1 MQPELAVLVLLAATM
16 HASWNAL
23 VKGAS
28 DSLAVQVTVFGV
40 AGLIALAMVPFV
52 PLPDAA
58 SLPFLALSV
67 VIHVAY
73 YVVLAL
79 GYSVGDLSLV
89 YPIARGIA
97 PVLVT
102 AGAMALENEVPT
114 ALQLAGVVIVSLGIL
129 SLAVR
134 RGGAARD
141 KRAVGYAVLTG
152 ICIAGYTVFD
162 GMGVRRTAVP
172 LSYIVWLFVIQGAA
186 FAAVTLAW
194 RGRALATAIAGD
206 WRRGTFGGVIAAVSY
221 AIIIWAMSVAALAPI
236 SALRETSVIIAAL
249 LGATLLGETFG
260 RARIVAAVV
269 VCAGAA
275 LLGLAG

>member
-1 MQPELAVLVLLAATM
+1 M

-28 DSLAVQVTVFGV
+28 DPLAVQVTVFGV
-40 AGLIALAMVPFV
+40 AGLMAAALVPFL

-58 SLPFLALSV
+58 SLPFLALSTI
-67 VIHVAY
+67 IHVAY

-102 AGAMALENEVPT
+102 AGAMALEDEVPT
-114 ALQLAGVVIVSLGIL
+114 SLQLVGVVLVSLGIL
-129 SLAVR
+129 SLAIR
-134 RGGAARD
+134 RDGVARD
-141 KRAVGYAVLTG
+141 GRAIGYAVLTG
-152 ICIAGYTVFD
+152 IFIAAYTVFD
-162 GMGVRRTAVP
+162 GMGVRRTGVP
-172 LSYIVWLFVIQGAA
+172 LSYIAWLFVLQGGA
-186 FAAVTLAW
+186 FVVVTLAL
-194 RGRALATAIAGD
+194 RGRALAGAVAGD
-206 WRRGTFGGVIAAVSY
+206 WRRGCFGGVIAALSY
-221 AIIIWAMSVAALAPI
+221 ATIIWVMSVGALAPI

-249 LGATLLGETFG
+249 LGTTLLGESFG
-260 RARIVAAVV
+260 RARVIAAVV

-275 LLGLAG
+275 LLSLAG

>member
-194 RGRALATAIAGD
+194 RGRALAVAIAAD

>member
-1 MQPELAVLVLLAATM
+1 MQPELVVLVLLAATM

-114 ALQLAGVVIVSLGIL
+114 APQLAGVVIVSLGIL
-129 SLAVR
+129 SLAVH
-134 RGGAARD
+134 RGGPARD

-162 GMGVRRTAVP
+162 GMGVRRTAMP

-194 RGRALATAIAGD
+194 RGRALATAIAAD
-206 WRRGTFGGVIAAVSY
+206 WRRGTFGGVIAALSY
-221 AIIIWAMSVAALAPI
+221 ATIIWVMSVAALAPI

-249 LGATLLGETFG
+249 LGTTLLGESFG
-260 RARIVAAVV
+260 RARIVAAIV
-269 VCAGAA
+269 VCAGGA
-275 LLGLAG
+275 LLSLAG